1 MSCNNTLTDDQLAA
15 MFAMTDEKMQQI
27 EQPME
32 CLIER
37 TQHQCK
43 MCTRFFSNKATL
55 KQHYCEPPIQKEKWP
70 HCSKAINHANNLD
83 MDLRSCIEA
92 PADPTKQQLRK
103 MMLDG
108 PTSSENGPS
117 TLKKLVVEEMQV
129 GVITAEH
136 AEYWKA
142 PEIVESTL
150 KYTVLSFRKTFNSNN
165 KGDVRQWL
173 KDVIHI
179 MRPVIQG
186 KTWANAEAF
195 KWYLSLN
202 MNFYKSTSPAIKA
215 DLTLTFH
222 SEVFKSIDS
231 NELNYQFY
239 VGYNQVVQQAFCN
252 NLINLIV
259 PVHCFFVL

>member
-1 MSCNNTLTDDQLAA
+1 
-15 MFAMTDEKMQQI
+15 
-27 EQPME
+27 
-32 CLIER
+32 
-37 TQHQCK
+37 
-43 MCTRFFSNKATL
+43 
-55 KQHYCEPPIQKEKWP
+55 
-70 HCSKAINHANNLD
+70 
-83 MDLRSCIEA
+83 
-92 PADPTKQQLRK
+92 
-103 MMLDG
+103 
-108 PTSSENGPS
+108 
-117 TLKKLVVEEMQV
+117 MQV

-173 KDVIHI
+173 KDVIHS